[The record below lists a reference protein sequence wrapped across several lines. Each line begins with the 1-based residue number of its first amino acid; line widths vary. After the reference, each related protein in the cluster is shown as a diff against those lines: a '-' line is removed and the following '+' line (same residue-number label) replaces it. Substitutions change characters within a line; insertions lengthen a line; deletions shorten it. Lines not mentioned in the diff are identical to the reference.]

1 MEPEEQKILRGYF
14 SSAQGLNGKI
24 SVIPS
29 KEKRKK
35 VVLAEIAKRFVK
47 FSLPEN
53 EQNTPTASR
62 LEESADKMLRLYAN
76 GGFVSRTVKDGVVI
90 AMTGDTAKWAQWQT
104 DHPASAEPTT
114 PTKTD
119 AERIAELEAALAAM
133 KEATN

>member
-1 MEPEEQKILRGYF
+1 MKIMRATPNESGAFPPIQEGSFTVCPEGF
-14 SSAQGLNGKI
+14 
-24 SVIPS
+24 
-29 KEKRKK
+29 
-35 VVLAEIAKRFVK
+35 VVV
-47 FSLPEN
+47 PDDMD
-53 EQNTPTASR
+53 TTAF
-62 LEESADKMLRLYAN
+62 YAN
-76 GGFVSRTVKDGVVI
+76 GGFVSRTVKDGVVT